1 VRRSYQQQC
10 GLALSLD
17 VIGERWALLLLR
29 ELLAG
34 PCRYNQLAR
43 ALPGIGTNLLAQRL
57 KDLEADGLI
66 RRADGRY
73 QLTELGMELEP
84 ALLALARFGLL
95 IAARHDD
102 EPGSAPF
109 RASWGMLALRSLL
122 DPSAGAGIHDTY
134 EFHVDDA
141 VFHLVVDDGTVSVGE
156 GPAGDPDLVVHTDA
170 GSFFK
175 IGTGL
180 VSPLAALVEGRV
192 RAEGAAAAFARC
204 ARVLGLDGP
213 QPPQPPEGA
222 QRLMSST
229 ASSGTSRSGTRPE
242 PGSPSTRR

>member
-1 VRRSYQQQC
+1 MRRSYQQQC

-34 PCRYNQLAR
+34 PCRYNELAR

-66 RRADGRY
+66 QRADGRY

-95 IAARHDD
+95 MAARHDD

-134 EFHVDDA
+134 EFRIDDA
-141 VFHLVVDDGTVSVGE
+141 VFHLVVDDGKVSVGE
-156 GPAGDPDLVVHTDA
+156 GPAGDADLVVHTDA
-170 GSFFK
+170 ASFFK
-175 IGTGL
+175 IGTGV

-192 RAEGAAAAFARC
+192 RAEGDAAAFARC

-213 QPPQPPEGA
+213 HPSRGA
-222 QRLMSST
+222 QGLMSST
-229 ASSGTSRSGTRPE
+229 ASSGTSRSGTRPG